1 MKKSF
6 PLFQSHLDLA
16 HTYWKRILNPGD
28 CAIDATCGNGYDTL
42 FIAQSVLRDDIG
54 KVIAIDKQSQ
64 AIESARLLLSTNL
77 EKHLIDQIDFVH
89 GCHESFPDTIIQGS
103 VKLIVYNLGYLPGSD
118 KSIKTLTTTIQS
130 LKNAL
135 PLLCSGGM
143 ISITCYPGH
152 AEGKIE
158 EMDILAYAK
167 TLPPQEWNC
176 CYHQWINRSNSPSL
190 LLIQKALL

>member
-64 AIESARLLLSTNL
+64 AIESARLLL
-77 EKHLIDQIDFVH
+77 
-89 GCHESFPDTIIQGS
+89 
-103 VKLIVYNLGYLPGSD
+103 
-118 KSIKTLTTTIQS
+118 
-130 LKNAL
+130 
-135 PLLCSGGM
+135 
-143 ISITCYPGH
+143 
-152 AEGKIE
+152 
-158 EMDILAYAK
+158 
-167 TLPPQEWNC
+167 
-176 CYHQWINRSNSPSL
+176 
-190 LLIQKALL
+190 